1 MGYDK
6 LLSFLTKN
14 LHNSIVD
21 DLYDKPLNVTNH
33 IYFDMNFIIYN
44 SINNIE
50 NDINAIYMIIFSI
63 PYTDI
68 RYINKKLHSIFNTYY
83 WKKVLEITNI
93 NIYEILDGNN
103 INDILKQFKL
113 FIDNNSHFLLYYNI
127 VNLIHQSIILNHPLQ
142 FIRSINLFID
152 GIPTYSKIIEQRK
165 RRMKK
170 YLDSKN
176 RKKLFNHYFDNI
188 NKNLVTEDN
197 ITYDYF
203 EWIKHLYSYDKSMGP
218 FSPSMIQLSSFIL
231 IELKIIFNN
240 INVTM
245 NNSNIAG
252 ESDYKI
258 FKHIKDNMID
268 CDITIHSCDSDFI
281 YMIIWYQ
288 LLFCNNNNDINLMLI
303 YYTKSTNISNKI
315 LIQAKKI
322 NISLLEKYKIINN
335 INNDININIIFD
347 LLFIIMM
354 FGNDIIPPSY
364 ELGVELNLKIL
375 FESHYNLYKNDNFII
390 TLNNICIINF
400 INLSKWLIYIK
411 NRNSFSLIILS
422 RFYNLPYNI
431 INGLTEKYNLI
442 NIIDKVIIPYC
453 INNTDI
459 NTIDESDFRKTLK
472 SNIPYVQEPCIAN
485 INLFDYMDMSSDDCG
500 LILYNRGYDITS
512 NSYQTLYN
520 MIAHTAYNNTTNEYN
535 MQYNKFF
542 SNIKNCT
549 EEYEKMTKNYNVK
562 QYIMTLIYSSLILFY
577 DFDLYTPTS
586 LFYCSNN
593 YAPSL
598 DSIINFI
605 TTNDMNKLHQEC
617 ILKMKEPSEYF
628 NPISH
633 HFFITPYLLE
643 KTYIDSMI
651 EITHIESFINIINTK
666 IPGIW
671 YKEGEHFI
679 LKDIDPLVF
688 IKLSNDLIQ
697 LYQDPI
703 MTKIFKNCNN
713 TITL

>member
-6 LLSFLTKN
+6 LLSFFTKN

-68 RYINKKLHSIFNTYY
+68 MYINKKLHIIFNTYH
-83 WKKVLEITNI
+83 WKKVLEVSNI
-93 NIYEILDGNN
+93 NMYEILDGNN

-113 FIDNNSHFLLYYNI
+113 FIDNNSTFLLYYNI

-176 RKKLFNHYFDNI
+176 RKKLFNNYFDNI
-188 NKNLVTEDN
+188 NKNLITEDN

-218 FSPSMIQLSSFIL
+218 FSPSMIKLSSFIL

-240 INVTM
+240 INVTI

-335 INNDININIIFD
+335 INNEININIIFD

-364 ELGVELNLKIL
+364 ELGIELNLKIL
-375 FESHYNLYKNDNFII
+375 FETHYNLYKNDNFII

-472 SNIPYVQEPCIAN
+472 STIPYVQETCIAD
-485 INLFDYMDMSSDDCG
+485 INLFDYMDMSSTDYG
-500 LILYNRGYDITS
+500 LILYNRGYNITP

-520 MIAHTAYNNTTNEYN
+520 MIAHTAHNNTTNEYN

-549 EEYEKMTKNYNVK
+549 KEYEKMTENYNVK

-598 DSIINFI
+598 DGIINFI

-617 ILKMKEPSEYF
+617 ILKMKEPCEYF

-651 EITHIESFINIINTK
+651 EIKHIESFINIINTK

-671 YKEGEHFI
+671 YKEGELFI

-688 IKLSNDLIQ
+688 IKLSNDLIK